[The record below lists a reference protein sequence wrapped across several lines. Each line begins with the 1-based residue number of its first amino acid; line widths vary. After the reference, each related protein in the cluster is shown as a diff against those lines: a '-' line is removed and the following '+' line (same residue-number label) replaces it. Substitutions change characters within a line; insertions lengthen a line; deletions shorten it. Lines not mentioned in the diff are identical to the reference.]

1 MGSAGS
7 VLAAEDA
14 ASGEDAGA
22 RRGAGRVVRRRGDA
36 RRAVRFTARRAA
48 FRDRPFLRDA
58 FMLLPLRDFAFIF
71 AFLRR
76 FFAMR
81 APSKCARVF

>member
-1 MGSAGS
+1 MVVAAG
-7 VLAAEDA
+7 A

-22 RRGAGRVVRRRGDA
+22 RRGAGRRAVWRFGDA
-36 RRAVRFTARRAA
+36 RRVVRFAA
-48 FRDRPFLRDA
+48 LPAALRDRPFFRDA
-58 FMLLPLRDFAFIF
+58 FILLALRAFAFIF

-81 APSKCARVF
+81 APSRCARVF